1 MSNLAYLSLYEFLDA
16 TARGSLIS
24 SNFDAIAT
32 PIMEWVV
39 NGKFITIFSLLF
51 GLGFSLQIQR
61 ATLSGG
67 AHLWQYLRRILVLM
81 FMGWIHS
88 WFIWWGDILLT
99 YAVIGLLMIPF
110 RHVSDRVLLICGV
123 TIAVLPSLIG
133 TYVRAL
139 LTTPP
144 DDTVVYARAL
154 HGFSSGNLGDA
165 LSANIATAKWARA
178 NWPLVFFILA
188 RFLLGYWAGRKDLF
202 FATEQNYRTLRRIF
216 YGALALSLAATTCS
230 YVQSKIIAAYPAI
243 STGTFKVLIRMMLRA
258 GPLAIGIAYAVGFVL
273 LFNRPAWASRLRV
286 LVPFGRMALTNY
298 LTQSLIGIVL
308 FYGVGIGIGPRFGM
322 ISVCVACALTVALQI
337 WWSQVWLSHFTQ
349 GPLEW
354 VWRWLTYGRRPQF
367 RMDKGTIGS
376 INRH

>member
-1 MSNLAYLSLYEFLDA
+1 MSLDTVNASSLPQEEKRLQTGQHYEVIDALRGFALIGVCMSNLAYLSLYEFLDA

-133 TYVRAL
+133 THVRAL

-165 LSANIATAKWARA
+165 LSANIATAKWAR
-178 NWPLVFFILA
+178 
-188 RFLLGYWAGRKDLF
+188 
-202 FATEQNYRTLRRIF
+202 E
-216 YGALALSLAATTCS
+216 LAAS
-230 YVQSKIIAAYPAI
+230 
-243 STGTFKVLIRMMLRA
+243 
-258 GPLAIGIAYAVGFVL
+258 
-273 LFNRPAWASRLRV
+273 
-286 LVPFGRMALTNY
+286 
-298 LTQSLIGIVL
+298 L
-308 FYGVGIGIGPRFGM
+308 FYSGQVLTWILGWQKG
-322 ISVCVACALTVALQI
+322 SVL
-337 WWSQVWLSHFTQ
+337 
-349 GPLEW
+349 
-354 VWRWLTYGRRPQF
+354 
-367 RMDKGTIGS
+367 
-376 INRH
+376 RH